1 MTAPSVSTPYS
12 PDLFACV
19 LWRHLTPWLCSG
31 ALLAASM
38 GPKYQV
44 SRELD
49 IPVGSMTIPQVGPG
63 TKDRKMRKGPW
74 PDGLGMPTSHGMRIG
89 SYTHCKCE
97 LASEES
103 RTPPH
108 PSSLRTSSS
117 PPPTPRMPVS
127 LSSSLTQGATGR
139 GCSQQLASPF
149 CSWPPLAGCRSCA

>member
-1 MTAPSVSTPYS
+1 
-12 PDLFACV
+12 
-19 LWRHLTPWLCSG
+19 
-31 ALLAASM
+31 M

-89 SYTHCKCE
+89 SYTHCMCE

-103 RTPPH
+103 RTPP
-108 PSSLRTSSS
+108 PSIESENLFLPTSYTQDARELVVIVDTRSDRQRLVAAAGFS
-117 PPPTPRMPVS
+117 FLLMAAISRMS
-127 LSSSLTQGATGR
+127 
-139 GCSQQLASPF
+139 
-149 CSWPPLAGCRSCA
+149 